1 MSQLSFRKYLA
12 LAVLATAAL
21 GFAGMFPFEDPGAG
35 SSQTAGQIFLPL
47 LARNPGNTGPA
58 QATPTV
64 PPDRPILEPGGPRAA
79 TDLRAVAE
87 CEQPGVP
94 VAEITWTVAEERG
107 EAQRVDVTIY
117 NFEEGQFDSSE
128 ILPPGQSTL
137 RWYDL
142 NGQAIHFWRV
152 LTLHPEGWVP
162 SDLGGFA
169 GPTCVGRPPG
179 TPTPTL
185 PPIP

>member
-1 MSQLSFRKYLA
+1 MSQPSTRKL
-12 LAVLATAAL
+12 LIITVLATAVL
-21 GFAGMFPFEDPGAG
+21 GFAGIFPFEDPG
-35 SSQTAGQIFLPL
+35 T
-47 LARNPGNTGPA
+47 RPA
-58 QATPTV
+58 QAIPKIYLPLVAHGAGQTGSAQVTPTV
-64 PPDRPILEPGGPRAA
+64 PPDRPILEPGGPGAA
-79 TDLRAVAE
+79 TDLRAMAE
-87 CEQPGVP
+87 CEQPGLP
-94 VAEITWTVAEERG
+94 VAELTWTVAEERG

-117 NFEEGQFDSSE
+117 SFEEGQFQSSQL
-128 ILPPGQSTL
+128 LPPGQSTL